1 MKKIIVIASTVYET
15 LNYFHI
21 DQAKY
26 YAENGF
32 RVELISSIN
41 STQKKEIEGKIFSR
55 NINFNEIKMAREIS
69 IVEDLMALYKWFKA
83 LRTIKPDLIMVGTP
97 KAALLGIFAS
107 RVLNIKERVYIVH
120 GIRLEGL
127 SGVKRFFVKIAEK
140 ITCRL
145 STSIQCTSRSVK
157 NKLVDLKLAPD
168 SKLIIIGEGSI
179 NGINCDLFKPATELE
194 KRNARTFYSLE
205 QEDIIIGFAGRIV
218 LDKGIRELLL
228 TFKKLSV
235 TFKNV
240 SLVIAG
246 DIDKNDRLSQEI
258 ISTLQLTNKVYY
270 LGKIEDMTS
279 FYQALDLF
287 CLPSYREGMPTVN
300 LEAGA
305 CGLPVVTS
313 DATGCIDS
321 VVSSK
326 TGLVIKTK
334 DENGLES
341 ALRKLIIDQ
350 TLRVKYGSAAREFI
364 LANFIQHKVWENNFN
379 YILSLLNP
387 KKHILLAVTSSIT
400 VNTILR
406 PVVNLLHANDF
417 KISAIGGIGVIED
430 SIIQKL
436 DKYHTLKMNRSI
448 SPLSDIFLILKAFF
462 IIKKLKP
469 DMILAGTPKA
479 SVIVL
484 AAGWLSKVPIRIY
497 QVRGIRWD
505 VLSRLNESLVKIGDR
520 LSSFFSTEII
530 SVSNSVKTKWISS
543 NITQKQI
550 VVLGSGASKGVD
562 TTIFYPDTARI
573 YAPESPIIGFC
584 GRLTPDKGISDL
596 IQIFEKI
603 LKHVPK
609 AKLEIIGELDEAIP
623 LSSSIVDQIC
633 NSDNITWIK
642 KLDESSLAERFR
654 AWNLLLFPSKRE
666 GLPNVVIEA
675 GACGVPT
682 VGYSVTGMVD
692 CVESNKTGKL
702 VPPNDLEGLFYSCL
716 EVLNYE
722 TNQMMSQNVA
732 KFVEE
737 KFDSKLVEKNLI
749 NYINELIYA

>member
-1 MKKIIVIASTVYET
+1 
-15 LNYFHI
+15 
-21 DQAKY
+21 
-26 YAENGF
+26 
-32 RVELISSIN
+32 
-41 STQKKEIEGKIFSR
+41 
-55 NINFNEIKMAREIS
+55 
-69 IVEDLMALYKWFKA
+69 
-83 LRTIKPDLIMVGTP
+83 MV
-97 KAALLGIFAS
+97 
-107 RVLNIKERVYIVH
+107 
-120 GIRLEGL
+120 
-127 SGVKRFFVKIAEK
+127 
-140 ITCRL
+140 
-145 STSIQCTSRSVK
+145 
-157 NKLVDLKLAPD
+157 
-168 SKLIIIGEGSI
+168 
-179 NGINCDLFKPATELE
+179 
-194 KRNARTFYSLE
+194 
-205 QEDIIIGFAGRIV
+205 
-218 LDKGIRELLL
+218 
-228 TFKKLSV
+228 
-235 TFKNV
+235 
-240 SLVIAG
+240 
-246 DIDKNDRLSQEI
+246 
-258 ISTLQLTNKVYY
+258 
-270 LGKIEDMTS
+270 S
-279 FYQALDLF
+279 FYHTLDLF

-305 CGLPVVTS
+305 SGLPIVTS

-406 PVVNLLHANDF
+406 PVVNLLHANNF

-469 DMILAGTPKA
+469 DMILASTPKA

-484 AAGWLSKVPIRIY
+484 AAGWLLKVPIRIY

-505 VLSRLNESLVKIGDR
+505 ILSRLNESLVKIGDR

-692 CVESNKTGKL
+692 CVENNKTGKL

-722 TNQMMSQNVA
+722 TNQMMSQNVT
-732 KFVEE
+732 KFVVE

>member
-1 MKKIIVIASTVYET
+1 
-15 LNYFHI
+15 
-21 DQAKY
+21 
-26 YAENGF
+26 
-32 RVELISSIN
+32 
-41 STQKKEIEGKIFSR
+41 
-55 NINFNEIKMAREIS
+55 
-69 IVEDLMALYKWFKA
+69 
-83 LRTIKPDLIMVGTP
+83 
-97 KAALLGIFAS
+97 
-107 RVLNIKERVYIVH
+107 
-120 GIRLEGL
+120 
-127 SGVKRFFVKIAEK
+127 
-140 ITCRL
+140 
-145 STSIQCTSRSVK
+145 
-157 NKLVDLKLAPD
+157 
-168 SKLIIIGEGSI
+168 
-179 NGINCDLFKPATELE
+179 
-194 KRNARTFYSLE
+194 
-205 QEDIIIGFAGRIV
+205 
-218 LDKGIRELLL
+218 
-228 TFKKLSV
+228 
-235 TFKNV
+235 
-240 SLVIAG
+240 
-246 DIDKNDRLSQEI
+246 
-258 ISTLQLTNKVYY
+258 
-270 LGKIEDMTS
+270 
-279 FYQALDLF
+279 
-287 CLPSYREGMPTVN
+287 
-300 LEAGA
+300 
-305 CGLPVVTS
+305 
-313 DATGCIDS
+313 
-321 VVSSK
+321 
-326 TGLVIKTK
+326 
-334 DENGLES
+334 
-341 ALRKLIIDQ
+341 
-350 TLRVKYGSAAREFI
+350 
-364 LANFIQHKVWENNFN
+364 
-379 YILSLLNP
+379 
-387 KKHILLAVTSSIT
+387 
-400 VNTILR
+400 
-406 PVVNLLHANDF
+406 VNLLHANDF

-436 DKYHTLKMNRSI
+436 DKYHILKMNRSI
-448 SPLSDIFLILKAFF
+448 SPLSDIFLILKALF

-469 DMILAGTPKA
+469 DMILASTPKA

-484 AAGWLSKVPIRIY
+484 AAGWLLKVPIRIY

-505 VLSRLNESLVKIGDR
+505 ILSRLNESLVKIGDR

-550 VVLGSGASKGVD
+550 LVLGFGSSKGVD

-573 YAPESPIIGFC
+573 YVPESPIIGFC

>member
-15 LNYFHI
+15 LSYFHI

-41 STQKKEIEGKIFSR
+41 STQRKEIEGKIFSR
-55 NINFNEIKMAREIS
+55 NINFNEINMKREIS
-69 IVEDLMALYKWFKA
+69 IWKDLISLYKWFKT
-83 LRTIKPDLIMVGTP
+83 LRAIKPDLIMVGTP
-97 KAALLGIFAS
+97 KAALLGIFTS

-127 SGVKRFFVKIAEK
+127 SGVKRFFVSISEK
-140 ITCRL
+140 ITCGL
-145 STSIQCTSRSVK
+145 STSILCTSRSVK
-157 NKLVDLKLAPD
+157 NKLVGLKLAPA
-168 SKLIIIGEGSI
+168 SKLIVMGEGSI
-179 NGINCDLFKPATELE
+179 NGVNCNLFKPATELE
-194 KRNARTFYSLE
+194 KRNARTFFSLE

-218 LDKGIRELLL
+218 SDKGIIELLQV
-228 TFKKLSV
+228 FKNLSV

-246 DIDKNDRLSQEI
+246 DTDNKNRLSQDIVSSLE
-258 ISTLQLTNKVYY
+258 LTNKVYY
-270 LGKIEDMTS
+270 LGKVENMTS

-300 LEAGA
+300 LEASA

-321 VVSSK
+321 VVSYK
-326 TGLVIKTK
+326 TGLITKAK
-334 DENGLES
+334 DEKGLES

-350 TLRVKYGSAAREFI
+350 TLRVKYGSAAREFV
-364 LANFIQHKVWENNFN
+364 LANFIQREVWESNFN

-387 KKHILLAVTSSIT
+387 KKRILLAVTSSLT

-406 PVVNLLHANDF
+406 PMVNLLHANNF
-417 KISAIGGIGVIED
+417 IINIIGGVGIIED
-430 SIIQKL
+430 SIIKKI
-436 DKYHTLKMNRSI
+436 DRYHPLRMNRSI

-469 DMILAGTPKA
+469 DMILASTPKA
-479 SVIVL
+479 SVVTL

-505 VLSRLNESLVKIGDR
+505 VLKGLSESLIKIGDK
-520 LSSFFSTEII
+520 LCAYFSTEII
-530 SVSNSVKTKWISS
+530 SVSNSVSIKWITS
-543 NITQKQI
+543 NITQKD
-550 VVLGSGASKGVD
+550 VTVLGHGASKGVD
-562 TTIFYPDTARI
+562 TTIFYPDLARI
-573 YAPESPIIGFC
+573 YSPESPIIGFC

-596 IQIFEKI
+596 IQTFDK
-603 LKHVPK
+603 LKKYNPK
-609 AKLEIIGELDEAIP
+609 VKLEIIGELDEAIP
-623 LSSSIVDQIC
+623 ISNSILEQIY
-633 NSDNITWIK
+633 NSDAITWIE
-642 KLDESSLAERFR
+642 KLNEIDLAKQFR
-654 AWNLLLFPSKRE
+654 TWNLLLFPSIRE

-682 VGYSVTGMVD
+682 VGYAVTGLID
-692 CVESNKTGKL
+692 CVENNITGKL
-702 VPPNDLEGLFYSCL
+702 VPLNDKEGLFDSCVEAL
-716 EVLNYE
+716 KYD
-722 TNQMMSQNVA
+722 TNKMMSQKVL
-732 KFVEE
+732 KFVKE
-737 KFDSKLVEKNLI
+737 KFDSKIVEDNFINYLNGLI
-749 NYINELIYA
+749 NV

>member
-55 NINFNEIKMAREIS
+55 NINFNEIQMAREIS
-69 IVEDLMALYKWFKA
+69 IWKDLMALSKWFKA
-83 LRTIKPDLIMVGTP
+83 LGTIKPDLIMVGTP

-107 RVLNIKERVYIVH
+107 RVLNIKDRVYIVH

-127 SGVKRFFVKIAEK
+127 SGVKRFFVRIAEK
-140 ITCRL
+140 ITCSL
-145 STSIQCTSRSVK
+145 STSILCTSRSVK
-157 NKLVDLKLAPD
+157 NRLVDLKLAPD
-168 SKLIIIGEGSI
+168 SKLIIVGEGSI
-179 NGINCDLFKPATELE
+179 NGINCNLFKPATELE
-194 KRNARTFYSLE
+194 KRDARTFFSLE
-205 QEDIIIGFAGRIV
+205 QEDIIIGFAGRLV
-218 LDKGIRELLL
+218 LDKGVRELLL
-228 TFKKLSV
+228 TFKKLNV

-246 DIDKNDRLSQEI
+246 DIEKYDRLSQEI
-258 ISTLQLTNKVYY
+258 ISILQLTNKVYY
-270 LGKIEDMTS
+270 LGKLENMTS
-279 FYQALDLF
+279 FYHALDLF

-326 TGLVIKTK
+326 TGLVTKIK
-334 DENGLES
+334 DENGLEY

-350 TLRVKYGSAAREFI
+350 TLRVKYGSAAREFV

-387 KKHILLAVTSSIT
+387 KKRILLAVTSSIT

-406 PVVNLLHANDF
+406 PVVNLLHANNF
-417 KISAIGGIGVIED
+417 IISVIGGIGVIED

-436 DKYHTLKMNRSI
+436 DSYHALKMNRSI
-448 SPLSDIFLILKAFF
+448 SPLSDIFLILKALF

-469 DMILAGTPKA
+469 DIILASTPKA
-479 SVIVL
+479 SVVVL

-505 VLSRLNESLVKIGDR
+505 VLSSLNESLVKIGDR

-543 NITQKQI
+543 NITQKHI

-596 IQIFEKI
+596 IQTFEKI
-603 LKHVPK
+603 LKHAPK
-609 AKLEIIGELDEAIP
+609 AKLEIIGEIDEAIP
-623 LSSSIVDQIC
+623 LSSSIIDQIS

-642 KLDESSLAERFR
+642 KLGEISLAERFR

-682 VGYSVTGMVD
+682 VGYAVTGMVD
-692 CVESNKTGKL
+692 CVENNKTGKL
-702 VPPNDLEGLFYSCL
+702 VPPNDLEGLFDSCL

-722 TNQMMSQNVA
+722 THQMMSQNVT
-732 KFVEE
+732 KLVRE
-737 KFDSKLVEKNLI
+737 KFDSKLVENNLI

>member
-1 MKKIIVIASTVYET
+1 LKKIIVIASTVYET

-350 TLRVKYGSAAREFI
+350 TLRVKYGSAAREFV

-406 PVVNLLHANDF
+406 PVVNLLHANNF
-417 KISAIGGIGVIED
+417 IISVIGGIGVIED

-436 DKYHTLKMNRSI
+436 DKYHLLKMNRSI
-448 SPLSDIFLILKAFF
+448 SPLSDVFLILKAFF

>member
-15 LNYFHI
+15 LSYFHI

-26 YAENGF
+26 YAENSCH
-32 RVELISSIN
+32 VELISSIK
-41 STQKKEIEGKIFSR
+41 STQRKELEGKIFSR
-55 NINFNEIKMAREIS
+55 DINFNEIQMTREIS
-69 IVEDLMALYKWFKA
+69 IWKDIIALYKWFKT
-83 LRTIKPDLIMVGTP
+83 LRKIKPDLIMVGTP

-127 SGVKRFFVKIAEK
+127 SGVKKFFVRIAEK

-145 STSIQCTSRSVK
+145 SSSTLCTSSSVK
-157 NKLVDLKLAPD
+157 NKLIDLRLAPA

-179 NGINCDLFKPATELE
+179 NGINCNLFKPANELE
-194 KRNARTFYSLE
+194 KRNARTFFSLE
-205 QEDIIIGFAGRIV
+205 QEDIIIGFAGRLV
-218 LDKGIRELLL
+218 LDKGIKELVQA
-228 TFKKLSV
+228 FKKLSV
-235 TFKNV
+235 TFRNV

-246 DIDKNDRLSQEI
+246 DTEKGDGLSQEI
-258 ISTLQLTNKVYY
+258 ISTLEFTNKVYY
-270 LGKIEDMTS
+270 LGNVENMTR

-326 TGLVIKTK
+326 TGLVIKNK

-350 TLRVKYGSAAREFI
+350 TLRVKFGTAAREFI
-364 LANFIQHKVWENNFN
+364 LENFIQHKVWESNFN
-379 YILSLLNP
+379 YILGLLNP
-387 KKHILLAVTSSIT
+387 KKRILLAVTSSIT

-406 PVVNLLHANDF
+406 PMVNLLYANNF
-417 KISAIGGIGVIED
+417 VISVIGGIGVIED
-430 SIIQKL
+430 SVIQKI
-436 DKYHTLKMNRSI
+436 DRYHALKMNRSI

-469 DMILAGTPKA
+469 DMILASTPKA

-484 AAGWLSKVPIRIY
+484 IAGWLSKVPIRVY

-505 VLSRLNESLVKIGDR
+505 VLNRLNESLVKTGDR

-562 TTIFYPDTARI
+562 TTIFYPIPARI

-596 IQIFEKI
+596 IQTFEKI
-603 LKHVPK
+603 LKHAPK
-609 AKLEIIGELDEAIP
+609 AKLEIIGEIDEAIP
-623 LSSSIVDQIC
+623 LSSSIINQIR
-633 NSDNITWIK
+633 NSENITWIK
-642 KLDESSLAERFR
+642 GLGEVMLADRFR
-654 AWNLLLFPSKRE
+654 TWNLLLFPSKRE

-682 VGYSVTGMVD
+682 VGYAVTGMVD
-692 CVESNKTGKL
+692 CVENNKTGKL
-702 VPPNDLEGLFYSCL
+702 VPPNDLEGLFDSCL

-722 TNQMMSQNVA
+722 TNQIMSQNVT

-737 KFDSKLVEKNLI
+737 KFESKLVENNLI